1 MSHEYLIMRQ
11 DLKRRIAEAERERI
25 KKEAQSKEQAKK

>member
-11 DLKRRIAEAERERI
+11 DLKRRVAEADRERM
-25 KKEAQSKEQAKK
+25 KKEAQSKDRTKK